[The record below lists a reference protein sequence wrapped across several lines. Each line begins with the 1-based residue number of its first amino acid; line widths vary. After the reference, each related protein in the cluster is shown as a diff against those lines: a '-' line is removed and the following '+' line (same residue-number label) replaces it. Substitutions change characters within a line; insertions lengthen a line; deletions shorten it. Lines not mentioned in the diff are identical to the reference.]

1 MTRLR
6 PALTAGPLSQRNFR
20 LLVGCDVTSMVGTA
34 MAFVAVP
41 FAVLASGGSVGD
53 IGYVAAAGLV
63 PTVAFLLFGGVL
75 ADRLPRQQVMVVA
88 NIAQGLAQAGFA
100 VLVLTG
106 TAQLWEMMLLSAV
119 RGCAFGFYMPA
130 AQGLLPQTVAADQL
144 APANASRRLGLN
156 GAQIGGSALGGV
168 AVAAVGPGWGLA
180 ADAASYG
187 IAALLR
193 ARMRFDAL
201 PPIERSGLLHEL
213 REGWHAF
220 SSRRWLWV
228 IVVQFGL
235 VNATFVGAFNVL
247 GPALAETD
255 LGGAGSWG
263 LVLAAESVGAVLGA
277 AVMLRYRPSRLLRS
291 ASLAVPLMALPLL
304 ALAGP
309 LAVALIAFTAFL
321 AGAGTEIFSVNWSTA
336 LQEQIPPN
344 LLSRVSAYDAL
355 GSSALTPIGT
365 ALAGPIALT
374 IGTTA
379 ALAGAATLIVVS
391 AAAVLLVPDVRGLT
405 RRADSPRG
413 PTLVSGDTSAH
424 SHSR

>member
-1 MTRLR
+1 MAAAGRPTRLR
-6 PALTAGPLSQRNFR
+6 LALSGGPLAQRNFR

-41 FAVLASGGSVGD
+41 FAVLDSGGSVGD

-63 PTVAFLLFGGVL
+63 PTIAFLLFGGVL
-75 ADRLPRQQVMVVA
+75 ADRLPRQQVMVAA
-88 NIAQGLAQAGFA
+88 NIGQGLAQAAFA

-106 TAQLWEMMLLSAV
+106 NAQLWEMMLLSAA

-130 AQGLLPQTVAADQL
+130 AQGLLPQTVPADQL
-144 APANASRRLGLN
+144 AAANAVRRLGLN
-156 GAQIGGSALGGV
+156 GAQIGGSALGGIV
-168 AVAAVGPGWGLA
+168 VAAVGPGWGLV

-193 ARMRFDAL
+193 AGLRFDKL
-201 PPIERSGLLHEL
+201 PPIARSGIVHEL
-213 REGWHAF
+213 REGWDAF
-220 SSRRWLWV
+220 ISRRWLWA

-247 GPALAETD
+247 GPALAKTD
-255 LGGAGSWG
+255 LGGAGNWG
-263 LVLAAESVGAVLGA
+263 LILAAQSVGAVLGA
-277 AVMLRYRPSRLLRS
+277 TLMLRYRPGRLLHS

-309 LAVALIAFTAFL
+309 LPVAVIAAAALL

-336 LQEQIPPN
+336 LQEQIPSN
-344 LLSRVSAYDAL
+344 LLSRVAAYDAL
-355 GSSALTPIGT
+355 GSFALTPIGT
-365 ALAGPIALT
+365 ALAGPIALA

-379 ALAGAATLIVVS
+379 TLAGAALLIVVS
-391 AAAVLLVPDVRGLT
+391 AAAVLSVPEVRALT
-405 RRADSPRG
+405 RR
-413 PTLVSGDTSAH
+413 TSATTC
-424 SHSR
+424 